1 MPPGRWKDLIVGTSA
16 KHAEW
21 LQPQRLFDI
30 FVWYLKHEKFNWQTA
45 FVRIW
50 IPQWKKSLTVFF
62 ARGRWGWL
70 NHERCGDDFSQ
81 VNHDESVFSL
91 EIRWI
96 YLYLSIIKWGA
107 WVLVHNMYHL
117 KKMFTQQQ
125 CVLYCIPKKNYIS
138 RTSQLNIIKVA
149 YGCIFQ
155 TSWDRIVHNRSR
167 NLIEIGNSFSFLVS
181 CKPTRVQRDSKCS
194 ECASFDNP
202 SESNH
207 ESPPLL

>member
-1 MPPGRWKDLIVGTSA
+1 M
-16 KHAEW
+16 
-21 LQPQRLFDI
+21 
-30 FVWYLKHEKFNWQTA
+30 
-45 FVRIW
+45 
-50 IPQWKKSLTVFF
+50 KKVTDSVFCP
-62 ARGRWGWL
+62 RPMGMTEPWTMRGWL
-70 NHERCGDDFSQ
+70 FSG
-81 VNHDESVFSL
+81 ESWWISVFAGDPL
-91 EIRWI
+91 N
-96 YLYLSIIKWGA
+96 LSIFIYNKVGSLG
-107 WVLVHNMYHL
+107 VGSQYVSL